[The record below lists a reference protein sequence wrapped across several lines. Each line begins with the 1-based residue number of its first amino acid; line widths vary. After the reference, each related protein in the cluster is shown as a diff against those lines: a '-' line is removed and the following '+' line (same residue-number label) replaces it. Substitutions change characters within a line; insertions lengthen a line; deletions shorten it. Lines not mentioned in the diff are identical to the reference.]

1 MTRRRPKLPRR
12 AVFENAWETIRY
24 SSTALRWGP
33 RMQIGLSRGSEGK
46 IAPLRWAPC
55 HPSTR
60 SRFKAT
66 MACSRGH
73 LLTLGGHV
81 IAENGDV
88 TPSVICPHQGCRFH
102 AFVRLSGWTFGL
114 LD

>member
-1 MTRRRPKLPRR
+1 MARRVNRSRTVL
-12 AVFENAWETIRY
+12 EEAWDCFRY
-24 SSTALRWGP
+24 SSTILRWYP
-33 RMQIGLSRGSEGK
+33 RLKIRLSRSPEGN
-46 IAPLRWAPC
+46 ISPLHWAPC

-73 LLTLGGHV
+73 VLTLRGHA

-88 TPSVICPHQGCRFH
+88 MPSIVCPHGGCRFH
-102 AFVRLSGWTFGL
+102 AYVRLSGWSFGL
-114 LD
+114 MK